1 MVFVIMTFKCNMLI
15 TKDTTDLHKY
25 CSLAFFVRTWQQ
37 AAAFHIAV
45 AFAAA
50 AWKHLEFHVHLHMTE
65 ISLALWIACRWW
77 ELGEELC

>member
-50 AWKHLEFHVHLHMTE
+50 A
-65 ISLALWIACRWW
+65 
-77 ELGEELC
+77 